1 MVRSNRDADH
11 AEDERI
17 FVSLRLVNGALVPQ
31 GVTRMERHITT
42 DSSATKE
49 LSPEELDAYLTAEL
63 TGEIDGAVVSRRN
76 LHRRQRHAPPA
87 QFHNREIPA
96 R

>member
-1 MVRSNRDADH
+1 MT
-11 AEDERI
+11 
-17 FVSLRLVNGALVPQ
+17 VNET
-31 GVTRMERHITT
+31 TR
-42 DSSATKE
+42 KE